1 MHFDLIWKQTEP
13 MFSWFCQLLL
23 VHLVRATVHTIH
35 CSPADDKQEVYVY
48 SSYMYYARQQYIQT
62 DDSEE
67 GAAMCMSVASVL
79 KQSGPAPQDDS
90 FS

>member
-23 VHLVRATVHTIH
+23 VHLVRAAVHTIH
-35 CSPADDKQEVYVY
+35 RSPADDNQELYVY
-48 SSYMYYARQQYIQT
+48 SSYVYYARQQCIRT

-67 GAAMCMSVASVL
+67 GAAMCVSVASVL
-79 KQSGPAPQDDS
+79 KQSGSPPQNDS
-90 FS
+90 FT